1 MKGSVKLPVFIDD
14 ARKYVNTTQLRA
26 KYLGAS
32 YEAEYCQW
40 QALHGLGSLMET
52 ASLIITPNAY
62 LEGKLIA
69 SYPPDPIG
77 DLSVT
82 RATTA
87 TRVNSAGLVELVPY
101 NVIRYSQEFDNASW
115 SYYQAT
121 ITPNIITAPDGTM
134 TGDRLN
140 QATGTGGN
148 VVYSNE
154 TLSTGNITLS
164 AYLKLGTGSFGAVSL
179 YDGSW
184 KNGYFNL
191 TTGAVHYTDP
201 GVTASIQDAGN
212 GWWRCIITINS
223 VSNSVTTN
231 VGHVLNTGEFGY
243 IWGAQLVEG
252 STAKDYQKTETR
264 LNIPRL
270 DYSNGTCPSLL
281 VEPQRT
287 NILTWSSSFDNAAW
301 IKSSGGTGS
310 LPVIT
315 PNTTISPS
323 GVQDADTIFLNSGSG
338 TTPSDQSQFY
348 QTMSVVSGTIYTMSF
363 YAKGSVGGEQIM
375 VRHAGAGS
383 YTKITLTNQWARY
396 SVTETAVFTGVVT
409 PAFLIR
415 RGLLEPINASA
426 TFYLWGA
433 QAEAGS
439 YATSYIPTTSASV
452 TRNADV
458 ISKTGISSLIGTE
471 FTLFYDGYET
481 TGGSSTRYVVLKG
494 SGGTYENLI
503 ILETSTA
510 NRIALTIKNN
520 AGGNEFFAISN
531 SLTDGQRVKIGIRC
545 KNNDFAFYV
554 NGVLLGSQLSGS
566 VPTTSDLYLGYY
578 TDYADN
584 YTIVN
589 SLAIWQ
595 QALTDNQLEQLTT
608 L

>member
-1 MKGSVKLPVFIDD
+1 M
-14 ARKYVNTTQLRA
+14 
-26 KYLGAS
+26 
-32 YEAEYCQW
+32 
-40 QALHGLGSLMET
+40 SLLDT
-52 ASLIITPNAY
+52 ASLIVTPNGY
-62 LEGKLIA
+62 KEGKLYSVIP
-69 SYPPDPIG
+69 SDGSG

-101 NVIRYSQEFDNASW
+101 NLLQYSQDFSNAIW
-115 SYYQAT
+115 GAFNAT
-121 ITPNIITAPDGTM
+121 ITSNNTTAPDGTL
-134 TGDRLN
+134 TADKIEISSASLARV
-140 QATGTGGN
+140 QQISTATNLTIGSPCTFSVWIKSVSGTGKVGFRSGQSGTN
-148 VVYSNE
+148 TLISFTNE
-154 TLSTGNITLS
+154 WVRYEWTFNAADTAEIPQFCNSTLVSGADSTPT
-164 AYLKLGTGSFGAVSL
+164 FFV
-179 YDGSW
+179 
-184 KNGYFNL
+184 
-191 TTGAVHYTDP
+191 
-201 GVTASIQDAGN
+201 
-212 GWWRCIITINS
+212 
-223 VSNSVTTN
+223 
-231 VGHVLNTGEFGY
+231 
-243 IWGAQLVEG
+243 WGAQLVEG

-363 YAKGSVGGEQIM
+363 YAKGSVGGEQRM

-433 QAEAGS
+433 QVEAGNYS
-439 YATSYIPTTSASV
+439 TSYIPTTSASV

-458 ISKTGISSLIGTE
+458 ISKTGISSLIGQTE
-471 FTLFYDGYET
+471 GTFFVDVNLDETSDYNGWFLKENATFDTFVFLQRESNGIIAVGY
-481 TGGSSTRYVVLKG
+481 YG
-494 SGGTYENLI
+494 SGALKARI
-503 ILETSTA
+503 ETAPSQPSGHYK
-510 NRIALTIKNN
+510 IAF
-520 AGGNEFFAISN
+520 GY
-531 SLTDGQRVKIGIRC
+531 
-545 KNNDFAFYV
+545 KNNDFVMYV
-554 NGVLLGSQLSGS
+554 NGTQIGTDTSGS
-566 VPTTSDLYLGYY
+566 VSGLMDYIDLHWTQTGTNHQHAVALWKERK
-578 TDYADN
+578 DN
-584 YTIVN
+584 AF
-589 SLAIWQ
+589 LA
-595 QALTDNQLEQLTT
+595 QLTT
-608 L
+608 I